1 MSDMTSWKITATVAL
16 GSVLQLLTWTWRG
29 KDPVNRTKS
38 LRANQIIAL
47 MLSYS
52 RLHIG
57 TMAIFSLW
65 LGEYMDGE
73 GWIACGYQICEY
85 SNEAMGKKKQA
96 LLTRRVRGK
105 GKKLILNIAL

>member
-29 KDPVNRTKS
+29 KDPVNRTRS
-38 LRANQIIAL
+38 LRANQIIAP

-73 GWIACGYQICEY
+73 GWIACGYQICE
-85 SNEAMGKKKQA
+85 NAIGKKQA

-105 GKKLILNIAL
+105 GKKSILNIAL